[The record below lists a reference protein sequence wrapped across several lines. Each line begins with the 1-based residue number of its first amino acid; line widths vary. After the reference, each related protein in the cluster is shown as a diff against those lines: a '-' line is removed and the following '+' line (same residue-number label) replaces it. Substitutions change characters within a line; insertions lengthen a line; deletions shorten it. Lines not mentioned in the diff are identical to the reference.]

1 MVQAELEALCLHVQK
16 RFRKPYSVSWFI
28 LSLFINV
35 SVANL
40 KLNLKKAKRIKKYS
54 KVKSVCLKYLYSC
67 TITWHFCESLFE
79 RVSYNARE
87 QVIVISRIRIVL
99 YLKKEL
105 YSKFL
110 LFLKEIM
117 DLFDD
122 RFQFLVLL
130 SKVYKLSTERKYSD
144 LLCENAKPNKKT
156 GL

>member
-1 MVQAELEALCLHVQK
+1 M
-16 RFRKPYSVSWFI
+16 
-28 LSLFINV
+28 
-35 SVANL
+35 
-40 KLNLKKAKRIKKYS
+40 
-54 KVKSVCLKYLYSC
+54 
-67 TITWHFCESLFE
+67 
-79 RVSYNARE
+79 SYNARE

-105 YSKFL
+105 YNKFL

-130 SKVYKLSTERKYSD
+130 SKVYKISIERKFSD
-144 LLCENAKPNKKT
+144 LVCENAKPNKKT